1 MFRGAHNA
9 GNDAIANLKLL
20 TCFMLDSLLDDDD
33 AYMADV
39 IMEGKYAAA
48 SISGTQQTW
57 GYSEKND

>member
-33 AYMADV
+33 GFYDDDAYMADV
-39 IMEGKYAAA
+39 IMEGKYAAV
-48 SISGTQQTW
+48 SISGT
-57 GYSEKND
+57 